1 MTTPHRTSSLR
12 TVLAMMRPDSL
23 PQPSSPETR
32 DTEPRGYLFERMFA
46 ETWDQRL
53 VTSTHGSRWP
63 SWVRLAREI
72 YRRQDEFDVI
82 VTWSERLTLAYL
94 ALQHLYGPGKPHVA
108 LFTQF
113 SKPNLHYPLRVLGR
127 YLHMAVIFSSRQR
140 RFAIEHGLIA
150 PERLFNLHF
159 MVDDR
164 FYSPRPGANDVISSV
179 GAEMR
184 DYATLFEALDGT
196 DLRCEV
202 AAGTVRIPHR
212 VRLVKDRRVPVT
224 DLLRRPNPNVSIG
237 YRGSLLA
244 LRDLYAQSRFVVV
257 PLLPTKSDN
266 GLTVMLE
273 AMAMGK
279 AIVCSRTE
287 GQVDAIDEGRT
298 GLFTPVG
305 DAVSLRRTMVDL
317 WHDPARAAAMGAAA
331 RAQVER
337 HHSLEQFC
345 ANFVSAFESS
355 MAGGAAPDGWWEAPS
370 LIPENDLP
378 GRLSGERPARPA
390 VSATPAAVAHSAP

>member
-1 MTTPHRTSSLR
+1 MY
-12 TVLAMMRPDSL
+12 VA
-23 PQPSSPETR
+23 PQSVS
-32 DTEPRGYLFERMFA
+32 G
-46 ETWDQRL
+46 
-53 VTSTHGSRWP
+53 
-63 SWVRLAREI
+63 
-72 YRRQDEFDVI
+72 
-82 VTWSERLTLAYL
+82 
-94 ALQHLYGPGKPHVA
+94 
-108 LFTQF
+108 
-113 SKPNLHYPLRVLGR
+113 RVVNT
-127 YLHMAVIFSSRQR
+127 VIFSSVQR
-140 RFAIEHGLIA
+140 RFAIDHGLIA

-164 FYSPRPGANDVISSV
+164 FYSPRPGADDVIASV

-212 VRLVKDRRVPVT
+212 VRLIKDRRVPVM

-237 YRGSLLA
+237 YRGSLVA

-279 AIVCSRTE
+279 AVVCSRTE

-305 DAVSLRRTMVDL
+305 DAASLRRTMVDL

-345 ANFVSAFESS
+345 ANFVSAFEAS
-355 MAGGAAPDGWWEAPS
+355 MAGDAAPAGWWEASS
-370 LIPENDLP
+370 LIPERDLP
-378 GRLSGERPARPA
+378 GRLSGERPERPA
-390 VSATPAAVAHSAP
+390 VSTTPTAVAHSTP